1 MPGGDGPAM
10 VELMVTY
17 MAMDAPP
24 AAAPRAA
31 PDGVTVDVELL
42 GLADYR
48 ALYRAVG
55 EAVQWDERLRL
66 SDAALGSILDAPTT
80 ELQILRVDGAASG
93 FCELDLSDR
102 SDIEIVY
109 FGIVPAV
116 QGRGLGP
123 LLLDRALR
131 AAWAR
136 GPGRVWLH
144 TDTNDHP
151 GARATY
157 ERAGFVAWL
166 SRMERFPA

>member
-1 MPGGDGPAM
+1 MSDTNGPAT
-10 VELMVTY
+10 VELLVTY
-17 MAMDAPP
+17 MAMDAP
-24 AAAPRAA
+24 AAAASRPA
-31 PDGVTVDVELL
+31 PEGASVAVERL
-42 GLADYR
+42 GIADYR

-66 SDAALGSILDAPTT
+66 ADAALAAILEAPST
-80 ELQILRVDGAASG
+80 EIHVLRVGGAAVG
-93 FCELDLSDR
+93 FCELDLSGMPQ
-102 SDIEIVY
+102 IEIVH

-123 LLLDRALR
+123 YLLDRALR

-136 GPGRVWLH
+136 APERIWLH

-157 ERAGFVAWL
+157 ERAGFAAYH
-166 SRMERFPA
+166 SRMEHFPA